1 MPFHGN
7 PECFRDG
14 KADFVHISFTI
25 PISWHA
31 WIYFMATGFPTNSK
45 ACWGGGTSVNRTGDV
60 AGFLNIFNS
69 TFCLLQLNNC
79 KILEIV
85 KHYAVLL
92 RLASANC
99 RKTPAMQLK
108 NFAHWYYF
116 KRL

>member
-1 MPFHGN
+1 MAILNVFATVKRILYTYLSQFLFHGM
-7 PECFRDG
+7 RG
-14 KADFVHISFTI
+14 Y
-25 PISWHA
+25 ISWRRV
-31 WIYFMATGFPTNSK
+31 FPQIQK
-45 ACWGGGTSVNRTGDV
+45 LVGGGGTSVNRTGDV